1 MPRLLILAYHS
12 CISLQYSQKHQ
23 LNTHLGEG
31 SRVKLVLGSELETDV
46 GARLGV
52 PGSLGTGLNSRVD
65 LLVVGGGED
74 AQGVGGGNGG
84 VVERGG
90 VTDSGAVLGDGSLLD
105 VVADLTTN
113 NEALVGN
120 NGIGESA
127 NGTVG
132 GVVSEDTAV
141 EVGLLEVEVD
151 LLALVAGSRAEVG
164 ENLGLQAAG
173 EGVVELDLG
182 SKNIGSVPRL
192 GDADAYA
199 SCRQQLNCIAGDAV
213 VASRWLRY
221 MKDTGVESLSGMD
234 GSI

>member
-1 MPRLLILAYHS
+1 MAGLVELLGIERATNAEGQTAVDLGVVGEGSNAEVVDLGLKFVSS
-12 CISLQYSQKHQ
+12 CAFLLMYFD
-23 LNTHLGEG
+23 THLSER
-31 SRVKLVLGSELETDV
+31 SRVKLVLGSELKTDV
-46 GARLGV
+46 GAGLGV
-52 PGSLGTGLNSRVD
+52 PGSLSTGLNSRVN

-74 AQGVGGGNGG
+74 AQGVGGSDSG
-84 VVERGG
+84 VVERSG
-90 VTDSGAVLGDGSLLD
+90 VTNSSAVLGDGGLLD

-120 NGIGESA
+120 DGVGNSA
-127 NGTVG
+127 DGTSG

-182 SKNIGSVPRL
+182 SKDIGGVPRL
-192 GDADAYA
+192 GDADA
-199 SCRQQLNCIAGDAV
+199 
-213 VASRWLRY
+213 
-221 MKDTGVESLSGMD
+221 
-234 GSI
+234 